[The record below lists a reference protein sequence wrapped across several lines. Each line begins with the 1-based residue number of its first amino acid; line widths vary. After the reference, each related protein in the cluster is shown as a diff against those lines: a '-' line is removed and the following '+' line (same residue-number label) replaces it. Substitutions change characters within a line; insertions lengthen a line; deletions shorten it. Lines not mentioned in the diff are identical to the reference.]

1 MNETRKP
8 FWIGVFLLSG
18 LVLLVGGILI
28 LARDSLWSKPVEYV
42 VYFTGALDGLDVGA
56 DVTYRG
62 VKVGSVRDIRLS
74 YDRKINDV
82 IMPVVI
88 RISTDVGNKP
98 STGPQLD
105 KAIARLAER
114 GLRAQLQVPSL
125 LTGKAIVA
133 LDFFPGQDGYVRDD
147 GEESTGLTAIPTVP
161 SRLDQA
167 ADVLRD
173 LADGL
178 RSVPL
183 KETLESA
190 NRTLERME
198 SLLASPELGS
208 SVSRFNE
215 LLGSL
220 NQISRQLDR
229 RLPGFMDNLD
239 DSGRELK
246 QALAD
251 VRKAADSARQTL
263 EDASVLVQE
272 GQRSLS
278 PQSELQ
284 YELLQALQNIS
295 SASKSL
301 QRTAQAI
308 EQQPQSLIFGKKQ

>member
-28 LARDSLWSKPVEYV
+28 LARDNLWSKPVEYV

-62 VKVGSVRDIRLS
+62 VKVGSVYDIRLS

-88 RISTDVGNKP
+88 RINSNPGAARA
-98 STGPQLD
+98 TGPQLD
-105 KAIARLAER
+105 RSIARLLER

-133 LDFFPGQDGYVRDD
+133 LDFFPGQPGYVREGD
-147 GEESTGLTAIPTVP
+147 STGLVAIPTVP
-161 SRLDQA
+161 SRIDQA
-167 ADVLRD
+167 ADLLRD
-173 LADGL
+173 LAESV

-190 NRTLERME
+190 NRTLEHME
-198 SLLASPELGS
+198 NLLASPELSG

-215 LLGSL
+215 LLGHL
-220 NQISRQLDR
+220 NQISRQLDN

-239 DSGRELK
+239 DGGRELK
-246 QALAD
+246 DALVD

-263 EDASVLVQE
+263 EDASVLVKE

-295 SASKSL
+295 SASKTL
-301 QRTAQAI
+301 QRTAQSI
-308 EQQPQSLIFGKKQ
+308 EQQPQSLIFGKKE

>member
-18 LVLLVGGILI
+18 IVLLVGGVLV
-28 LARDSLWSKPVEYV
+28 LARDSVWSKPVEYV

-88 RISTDVGNKP
+88 RINSGSATRP
-98 STGPQLD
+98 STSPHLD
-105 KAIARLAER
+105 RSIARLLER

-133 LDFFPGQDGYVRDD
+133 LDFFPGQPGYVRD
-147 GEESTGLTAIPTVP
+147 EEVTGLVAIPTVP
-161 SRLDQA
+161 SRIDQA
-167 ADVLRD
+167 ADLLRD

-178 RSVPL
+178 RAVPL
-183 KETLESA
+183 KETLEAA
-190 NRTLERME
+190 NRTME
-198 SLLASPELGS
+198 SLDRLLSSSELEGS
-208 SVSRFNE
+208 IGQFSA
-215 LLGSL
+215 LLGNL
-220 NQISRQLDR
+220 DAVARQLDQQ
-229 RLPGFMDNLD
+229 LPVLLGNLNQG
-239 DSGRELK
+239 SEEFK
-246 QALAD
+246 QALTGVHQIAD
-251 VRKAADSARQTL
+251 NAREVLDSAGR
-263 EDASVLVQE
+263 LVEE

-284 YELLQALQNIS
+284 YELLQTLRNIS
-295 SASKSL
+295 RASKSL
-301 QRTAQAI
+301 ERTAQAI
-308 EQQPQSLIFGKKQ
+308 EQQPQSLIFGRKE